1 MAELQTDINVKI
13 KLGDEKTASGE
24 SNLPA
29 IDKGSIVITKDT
41 NRIYIDTTDDVPE
54 RIEIGENK
62 QDKFANITNPGICK
76 VTMSN
81 PGQTYFCNY
90 ASDSGIYFDS
100 SIRLLQGKG
109 IKNDDDLVNKKY
121 VDDETAK
128 KQDKF
133 ATIED
138 TTNPYLILNFDSDGY
153 VQTNLNINYPIIKDT
168 SSQDKVKID
177 SKNFSIGET
186 ATGGVEFKA
195 GSNNG
200 DSFKITTGVMTNNA
214 IPTIQFAPALNS
226 SSDTGVVRL
235 TGIAAPTADNDA
247 VNKKYINDNILNY
260 ISLSYAA
267 GPSGNQD
274 TTSITA
280 DNSST
285 ITLLNKDGIGIG
297 ISKGALAYIGPSNAT
312 LVGFNIDNSPIA
324 SEKYVSNSIAT
335 QVSSVYKAKGSITNL
350 TALPTPDKAHEGY
363 VYNIESAFTT
373 TANFVEGA
381 GKVYP
386 AGTNV
391 VCINT
396 TGTTYKWD
404 VLAGMVDLSNYATKT
419 DLSGKQ
425 DKFADIS
432 YENNIATND
441 KLVLTPNVDNAI
453 SEVYFNIDGPSDWKM
468 GTKAVSAPYFK
479 TKNGY
484 IIANTSSMPPIL
496 MSNVTTQATTPIINF
511 ESAANN
517 NATILRGIADGLND
531 NDAVNVS
538 QLVKKQDKITGDTD
552 LVVKTLSLP
561 NGIQI
566 KYSDVAS
573 IEGIQFSQITGDNLV
588 LRKVANGINNDEA
601 VNVSQLNKKQD
612 KFATVT
618 TENTI
623 QTIKIGDDLSIVT
636 SPNFGYS
643 QISSTKILT
652 LSGADSASS
661 YVSLRKTKLE
671 SNCDFDATQGYLRVR
686 NDPLAD
692 DFAVNKKYVDDA
704 IASSSITVD
713 SELSDTSENPV
724 QNKVIKAYINSIT
737 ISDIDSIRNNATNGQ
752 TAYEMLNGV
761 EALLSNI

>member
-13 KLGDEKTASGE
+13 KLGDEKNSSGE

-41 NRIYIDTTDDVPE
+41 NRIYIDTIDDVPE

-62 QDKFANITNPGICK
+62 QDKFANVTNPGICK

-81 PGQTYFCNY
+81 SGQTYFCNNS
-90 ASDSGIYFDS
+90 SDSGIYFDS

-109 IKNDDDLVNKKY
+109 IKNNDDLVNKKY

-200 DSFKITTGVMTNNA
+200 DSFKITTGVMTDSA

-247 VNKKYINDNILNY
+247 VNKKYINDNILDY

-267 GPSGNQD
+267 GPSGNQE

-324 SEKYVSNSIAT
+324 SEKYVNNSIAT

-350 TALPTPDKAHEGY
+350 TALSTPDKAHEGY

-425 DKFADIS
+425 DKFADLD

-453 SEVYFNIDGPSDWKM
+453 SEVYFNIDGVPDWKT

-484 IIANTSSMPPIL
+484 IIANTSSMPSIL

-511 ESAANN
+511 ENAANN
-517 NATILRGIADGLND
+517 NAIILRGIADGLND

-538 QLVKKQDKITGDTD
+538 QLVKKQDKITADTN
-552 LVVKTLSLP
+552 LVVKTLTLP
-561 NGIQI
+561 NSVQI
-566 KYSDVAS
+566 KYSNVAS
-573 IEGIQFSQITGDNLV
+573 IEGIQFSNIAGDNLV

-618 TENTI
+618 TANTI
-623 QTIKIGDDLSIVT
+623 QTVKIGDDLSIVT
-636 SPNFGYS
+636 SPNLGYS

-652 LSGADSASS
+652 LSGADSNSS

-671 SNCDFDATQGYLRVR
+671 NSCDFDATQGYLRVR

-692 DFAVNKKYVDDA
+692 DFAVNKKYVDDIKTELLNA
-704 IASSSITVD
+704 ITHPYTYD
-713 SELSDTSENPV
+713 ETTKELTL
-724 QNKVIKAYINSIT
+724 I
-737 ISDIDSIRNNATNGQ
+737 
-752 TAYEMLNGV
+752 L
-761 EALLSNI
+761 